1 MTTATLDRLKTQLTA
16 ARARGDLPEIT
27 RLYFQ
32 LPLSE
37 RTQPITAAGRGYAL
51 PRASVVGL
59 ARPAARDSLTRAPAA
74 QLSGSVLIDDGAWR
88 VLDGDQ
94 FDGAERGGYL
104 YGPVDSPHEI
114 TYAVVAD
121 LDEDRTGRS
130 VLLDR
135 EAGHRIWESMPLD
148 ITIRGSWHV
157 HPHGS
162 NAQPSPTDLRSAQGT
177 AKAYDRPWI
186 EIVVHDA
193 PTHAIGIDGRARQTS
208 TFEISA
214 TIVQP
219 DGSYTPAQVTRS
231 F

>member
-16 ARARGDLPEIT
+16 ARARDDRPEIT

-37 RTQPITAAGRGYAL
+37 RNELLVRPGGSAR
-51 PRASVVGL
+51 VVGGSS
-59 ARPAARDSLTRAPAA
+59 ARPAAPVVAPWAPAV
-74 QLSGSVLIDDGAWR
+74 QFSQSVLIDGGAWR

-104 YGPVDSPHEI
+104 YGPVDSPDEI

-121 LDEDRTGRS
+121 LDEDRTRGS

-148 ITIRGSWHV
+148 MTIRGSWHV

-162 NAQPSPTDLRSAQGT
+162 NAQPSSTDLRSAQGT

-186 EIVVHDA
+186 EVVVHDA
-193 PTHAIGIDGRARQTS
+193 PTHAVGIDGRARETS

-214 TIVQP
+214 TIVRP
-219 DGSYTPAQVTRS
+219 DGSYVPAQVIRS
-231 F
+231 Y